1 MNRADVQSEKVVRSA
16 SSSMADTRL
25 RGGWL
30 VLARVGWVA
39 VVVLALGLFI
49 ASIPTTFA
57 DLHILCTAASCISS
71 GPLTPDYVRELQAWG
86 LSMDFYA
93 SYIVVFIIVF
103 TFGYFA
109 VGAVLFWRK
118 SDDRMAL
125 FASFTLVTFPMAFTE
140 VLATLPPSWWLP
152 VQFVGFLGSICL
164 VLFFYLF
171 PNGQFVPRWM
181 RWLSIGVIVYWGAKN
196 FFPLSPLNPFTRFPL
211 LDALTFVG
219 FVGTMVVGQIYRY
232 RRVSSLLQRQ
242 QSKWI
247 VFSLSVAVGCY
258 VGLNFLYGV
267 FSLSPRGAFA
277 DLIIFTAI
285 YFLMLLIPLSIAFA
299 ILRARLWDIDIL
311 INRTLIYGTLTAML
325 AVVYLGLVIGLQA
338 LLRGIISHDNSVAIV
353 ISTLAIAALFHP
365 LRKRIQTIIDRR
377 FYRRKYDAAKIIEAF
392 SATLR
397 NELDLTQLSE
407 QLVAVVQ
414 ETMQPSHVSLWLPQA
429 KPDRKE
435 QTAWSNPPP
444 ARLHEWE
451 QVAGMQ
457 QTKAEQ
463 IEASRHT

>member
-57 DLHILCTAASCISS
+57 DLHILCTAASCSSS
-71 GPLTPDYVRELQAWG
+71 GPLTPDHVRELQAWG

-103 TFGYFA
+103 VFGYCA

-152 VQFVGFLGSICL
+152 VEFVSFLGSICI

-171 PNGQFVPRWM
+171 PTGQFVPRWM

-196 FFPLSPLNPFTRFPL
+196 FFPLSPLNPFTRFPM
-211 LDALTFVG
+211 LDVLTFVG

-242 QSKWI
+242 QTKWV
-247 VFSLSVAVGCY
+247 VFGMSVAIGCY
-258 VGLNFLYGV
+258 VGLDLLYGV
-267 FSLSPRGAFA
+267 FSLPPKGPFA
-277 DLIIFTAI
+277 DLIIFTAT
-285 YFLMLLIPLSIAFA
+285 YFLMLLIPLSIVFA

-311 INRTLIYGTLTAML
+311 INRTLVYGTLTAML
-325 AVVYLGLVIGLQA
+325 AVVYIGLIITLQF
-338 LLRGIISHDNSVAIV
+338 LLRGLISQTSDIAIV
-353 ISTLAIAALFHP
+353 ASTLAIAALFNP
-365 LRKRIQTIIDRR
+365 LRRRIQAFIDRR
-377 FYRRKYDAAKIIEAF
+377 FFRRKYDAARTLEAF
-392 SATLR
+392 SATMR
-397 NELDLTQLSE
+397 DEVDLNQLSE

-414 ETMQPSHVSLWLPQA
+414 ETMQPTFLSLWLR
-429 KPDRKE
+429 DSE
-435 QTAWSNPPP
+435 
-444 ARLHEWE
+444 HE
-451 QVAGMQ
+451 
-457 QTKAEQ
+457 
-463 IEASRHT
+463 

>member
-30 VLARVGWVA
+30 VLARVVWVA
-39 VVVLALGLFI
+39 VVVLTLGLFF

-57 DLHILCTAASCISS
+57 DLHMLCTAASCITS
-71 GPLTPDYVRELQAWG
+71 GPLTPDDVRELHALG

-93 SYIVVFIIVF
+93 TYIVVFIIVF
-103 TFGYFA
+103 AFGYFA

-125 FASFTLVTFPMAFTE
+125 FASFTLVTFPIAFTE
-140 VLATLPPSWWLP
+140 VLATLSPSWWLP
-152 VQFVGFLGSICL
+152 VQFVGFLGSICI

-171 PNGQFVPRWM
+171 PNGQFVPHWM

-196 FFPLSPLNPFTRFPL
+196 FFPLSPLNPFTRFPI
-211 LDALTFVG
+211 LDVLTFVG

-242 QSKWI
+242 QTKWI
-247 VFSLSVAVGCY
+247 VFSMSVAVGCY
-258 VGLNFLYGV
+258 VGLNVLYGV
-267 FSLSPRGAFA
+267 FSLPPRGPFA

-299 ILRARLWDIDIL
+299 ILRSRLWDIDML
-311 INRTLIYGTLTAML
+311 INRTLVYGTLTTML
-325 AVVYLGLVIGLQA
+325 AVVYVGLVIGLQA
-338 LLRGIISHDNSVAIV
+338 LLRGLISQDNSVAIV
-353 ISTLAIAALFHP
+353 LSTLAIAALFQP
-365 LRKRIQTIIDRR
+365 LRQLFQVGIDRR
-377 FYRRKYDAAKIIEAF
+377 FYRRKYDAARTLAAF

-397 NELDLTQLSE
+397 SEVDLSQMRE
-407 QLVAVVQ
+407 DVVAVVQ
-414 ETMQPSHVSLWLPQA
+414 ETMQPAHISLWLRP
-429 KPDRKE
+429 PEHERKHW
-435 QTAWSNPPP
+435 APWRANPPVP
-444 ARLHEWE
+444 LE
-451 QVAGMQ
+451 
-457 QTKAEQ
+457 
-463 IEASRHT
+463 

>member
-1 MNRADVQSEKVVRSA
+1 MNRADVQSEKVGRSA

-71 GPLTPDYVRELQAWG
+71 GQLTPDYVRELQAWG

-152 VQFVGFLGSICL
+152 VQFVSFLGSICF

-181 RWLSIGVIVYWGAKN
+181 RWLSIGVIMYWGAKN
-196 FFPLSPLNPFTRFPL
+196 FFSLSPLNPFTRFPIL
-211 LDALTFVG
+211 NALTFVG

-242 QSKWI
+242 QTKWV
-247 VFSLSVAVGCY
+247 VFGMSVAIGCY
-258 VGLNFLYGV
+258 VGLVLLYGV
-267 FSLSPRGAFA
+267 FSLPPKGPFA
-277 DLIIFTAI
+277 DLIIFTAT
-285 YFLMLLIPLSIAFA
+285 YFLLLLIPLSIVFA

-311 INRTLIYGTLTAML
+311 INRTLVYATLTATL
-325 AVVYLGLVIGLQA
+325 ALIYFGLIFGLQS
-338 LLRGIISHDNSVAIV
+338 LMRGLIGQAGDNPLVIV
-353 ISTLAIAALFHP
+353 ISTLAIAVLFQP
-365 LRKRIQTIIDRR
+365 LRHRLQRVIDRR
-377 FYRRKYDAAKIIEAF
+377 FFRRKYDAAQTLAAF

-397 NELDLTQLSE
+397 HEVDLE
-407 QLVAVVQ
+407 QLREELRVVVQ
-414 ETMQPSHVSLWLPQA
+414 ETMQPAHVSLWLR
-429 KPDRKE
+429 KPHQEGTSK
-435 QTAWSNPPP
+435 
-444 ARLHEWE
+444 
-451 QVAGMQ
+451 
-457 QTKAEQ
+457 TKAWVSNGLVPPHE
-463 IEASRHT
+463 E

>member
-1 MNRADVQSEKVVRSA
+1 MNVQHAPTEVTESRERHSYA
-16 SSSMADTRL
+16 RL
-25 RGGWL
+25 QGRWL

-57 DLHILCTAASCISS
+57 ELHILCTAASCSSS
-71 GPLTPDYVRELQAWG
+71 GPLTPDHVRELQAWG

-118 SDDRMAL
+118 SDARMAL
-125 FASFTLVTFPMAFTE
+125 FASFTLVTFPMAFSE
-140 VLATLPPSWWLP
+140 GLATLPPSWWLP

-196 FFPLSPLNPFTRFPL
+196 FFPLSPLNPFTRFPM
-211 LDALTFVG
+211 LDVLTLVG

-242 QSKWI
+242 QTKWV
-247 VFSLSVAVGCY
+247 VFGMSVAVGGY
-258 VGLNFLYGV
+258 VGLGLLYDI
-267 FSLSPRGAFA
+267 FSVPPKGPFA
-277 DLIIFTAI
+277 DLIIFTADCC
-285 YFLMLLIPLSIAFA
+285 LMLLIPLSIGFA
-299 ILRARLWDIDIL
+299 ILRSRLWDIDIL
-311 INRTLIYGTLTAML
+311 INRTLVYGTLTGTL
-325 AVVYLGLVIGLQA
+325 ALVYVGLVIGLSA
-338 LLRGIISHDNSVAIV
+338 LLRGIISQDSSVAIV
-353 ISTLAIAALFHP
+353 ISTLAIAALFTP
-365 LRKRIQTIIDRR
+365 LRRGIQRIIDRR
-377 FYRRKYDAAKIIEAF
+377 FYRSKYDAAKTVAAF

-397 NELDLTQLSE
+397 NEVDMERLRE
-407 QLVAVVQ
+407 QLLAVVQ
-414 ETMQPSHVSLWLPQA
+414 ETMQQTFVSLWLRP
-429 KPDRKE
+429 PEPSRKRKTWLLARSDEEENRTMMGSE
-435 QTAWSNPPP
+435 QGQLMW
-444 ARLHEWE
+444 
-451 QVAGMQ
+451 
-457 QTKAEQ
+457 
-463 IEASRHT
+463 

>member
-57 DLHILCTAASCISS
+57 ELHILCTAASCSSS
-71 GPLTPDYVRELQAWG
+71 GPLTPDHVRELQAWG

-125 FASFTLVTFPMAFTE
+125 FASFTLVTFPMAFSE
-140 VLATLPPSWWLP
+140 GLATLPPSWWLP

-181 RWLSIGVIVYWGAKN
+181 RWFSIGVIVYWGAKN
-196 FFPLSPLNPFTRFPL
+196 FFPLSPLNPFTRFPM
-211 LDALTFVG
+211 LDVLTFVG

-242 QSKWI
+242 QTKWV
-247 VFSLSVAVGCY
+247 VFGLSVAVGCY
-258 VGLNFLYGV
+258 VGLVLLYGV
-267 FSLSPRGAFA
+267 FSLPPKGPFA
-277 DLIIFTAI
+277 DLIIFTAT
-285 YFLMLLIPLSIAFA
+285 YFLLLLIPLSIVFA

-311 INRTLIYGTLTAML
+311 INRTLVYATLTATL
-325 AVVYLGLVIGLQA
+325 ALIYFGLIFGLQS
-338 LLRGIISHDNSVAIV
+338 LMRGLIGQAGDTPLVIV
-353 ISTLAIAALFHP
+353 ISTLAIAVLFQP
-365 LRKRIQTIIDRR
+365 LRHRLQRVIDRR
-377 FYRRKYDAAKIIEAF
+377 FFRRKYDAAQTLAAF

-397 NELDLTQLSE
+397 HAVDLE
-407 QLVAVVQ
+407 QLRQALRGVVE
-414 ETMQPSHVSLWLPQA
+414 ETMQPVQGSVWMRQPNQERRSM
-429 KPDRKE
+429 
-435 QTAWSNPPP
+435 TIAWVANGLVPP
-444 ARLHEWE
+444 H
-451 QVAGMQ
+451 
-457 QTKAEQ
+457 
-463 IEASRHT
+463 

>member
-1 MNRADVQSEKVVRSA
+1 MNQADVQSEKVVRSA

-30 VLARVGWVA
+30 VLARVVWVA
-39 VVVLALGLFI
+39 MVVLTLGLFI

-57 DLHILCTAASCISS
+57 DLHLLCTAASCTTS
-71 GPLTPDYVRELQAWG
+71 GQLTPDYVRELHALG

-93 SYIVVFIIVF
+93 TYIVVFIIVF
-103 TFGYFA
+103 AFGYFA

-152 VQFVGFLGSICL
+152 VQFVNFLGSICI

-181 RWLSIGVIVYWGAKN
+181 RWLSIGVIGYWGAKN
-196 FFPLSPLNPFTRFPL
+196 FFPLSPLNPFTRFPM
-211 LDALTFVG
+211 LDVLTFVG

-232 RRVSSLLQRQ
+232 RRVSSLRQRQ
-242 QSKWI
+242 QTKWI

-258 VGLNFLYGV
+258 VGLNLLYGV
-267 FSLSPRGAFA
+267 FSLPPRGPFA

-299 ILRARLWDIDIL
+299 ILRSRLWDIDLL
-311 INRTLIYGTLTAML
+311 INRTLVYGALTATL
-325 AVVYLGLVIGLQA
+325 ALIYFGLIFGLQF
-338 LLRGIISHDNSVAIV
+338 LMRGLIGQAGENPLVMV
-353 ISTLAIAALFHP
+353 ISTLAIAVLFQP
-365 LRKRIQTIIDRR
+365 LRKRIQRSIDRR
-377 FYRRKYDAAKIIEAF
+377 FYRSKYDAAKTVAAF
-392 SATLR
+392 STTLR
-397 NELDLTQLSE
+397 QEVDLDQLRE
-407 QLVAVVQ
+407 HLLAVVQ
-414 ETMQPSHVSLWLPQA
+414 ETMQPTQVSLWLPTP
-429 KPDRKE
+429 KPPLVYQSK
-435 QTAWSNPPP
+435 AWVSNALAPP
-444 ARLHEWE
+444 HEE
-451 QVAGMQ
+451 
-457 QTKAEQ
+457 
-463 IEASRHT
+463 

>member
-30 VLARVGWVA
+30 ILARVVWVA
-39 VVVLALGLFI
+39 VVVLTLGLFI
-49 ASIPTTFA
+49 ASIPTTLA
-57 DLHILCTAASCISS
+57 DLHILCTAASCTTS
-71 GPLTPDYVRELQAWG
+71 GQLTPDNVRELHTWG

-93 SYIVVFIIVF
+93 TYIVVFIIVF
-103 TFGYFA
+103 AFGYFA

-152 VQFVGFLGSICL
+152 VQFVSFLGSICIA
-164 VLFFYLF
+164 LFFYLF

-196 FFPLSPLNPFTRFPL
+196 FFPLSPLNPFTRFPM
-211 LDALTFVG
+211 LDVLTFVG

-242 QSKWI
+242 QTKWV
-247 VFSLSVAVGCY
+247 VFGMSVAIGCY
-258 VGLNFLYGV
+258 VGLGLLYGV
-267 FSLSPRGAFA
+267 FSLPPKGPFA
-277 DLIIFTAI
+277 DLIIFTAT
-285 YFLMLLIPLSIAFA
+285 YFLILLIPLSIVFA

-311 INRTLIYGTLTAML
+311 INRTLVYATLTATL
-325 AVVYLGLVIGLQA
+325 ALIYFGLIFGLQS
-338 LLRGIISHDNSVAIV
+338 LMRGLIGQAGDNPLVIV
-353 ISTLAIAALFHP
+353 ISTLAIAVLFQP
-365 LRKRIQTIIDRR
+365 LRHRLQRVIDRR
-377 FYRRKYDAAKIIEAF
+377 FFRRKYDAAQTLAAF

-397 NELDLTQLSE
+397 HEVDLE
-407 QLVAVVQ
+407 QLREELRGVVE
-414 ETMQPSHVSLWLPQA
+414 ETMQPAHVSLWLRQPHQEGTS
-429 KPDRKE
+429 K
-435 QTAWSNPPP
+435 
-444 ARLHEWE
+444 
-451 QVAGMQ
+451 
-457 QTKAEQ
+457 TKAWVSNGLVPPHE
-463 IEASRHT
+463 E